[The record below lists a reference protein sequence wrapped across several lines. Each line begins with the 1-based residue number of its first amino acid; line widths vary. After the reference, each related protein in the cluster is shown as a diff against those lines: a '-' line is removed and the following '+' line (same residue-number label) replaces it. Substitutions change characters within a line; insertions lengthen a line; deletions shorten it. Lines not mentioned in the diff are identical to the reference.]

1 MTRTGLKGVLGLAA
15 AGLLAASW
23 SAFPAEAAGSLPA
36 AGQQGPPPAQEA
48 LTLFEGTSKTLSF
61 PHDIKTVT
69 IADPETADVELLDHR
84 RLSLTGYQVGH
95 TTLEV
100 FGGAGQVLGG
110 YSVNVTAN
118 SQNVQELVAQIAGA
132 DADIE
137 VQTVGGALVV
147 SGMANSAAEAE
158 LLLRGIRAVAGDQ
171 PLVEAIS
178 LKQPPQVNLEVVISE
193 VSHNVSNVLGINW
206 SLDHNPF
213 LHPLRTFATGGTLV
227 GSGSQTLGPF
237 FTDTFTFGELEGGGN
252 FTIDRPSLGVA
263 SPDSRGGRGGIVLA
277 HAEVVNSD
285 EQVVTGFL
293 EALAENGL
301 AVIHARPNLTAISG
315 QSADFFSGLEIPV
328 PVVTDF
334 GNVGTEYRDTG
345 VSLRFTPTVLDN
357 QQISLTV
364 APRIREV
371 TTGGTM
377 IAGALVPNIN
387 ERSAQ
392 TTVELGDGESIAIA
406 GLYRRNTRSDS
417 SGVPLLKDIPLWGA
431 LFRNTE
437 ERNESVELI
446 IVATPRIVR
455 ALPPAQ
461 ALAGIRAPGSSPQ
474 QLENE
479 YYY

>member
-1 MTRTGLKGVLGLAA
+1 MMRMGLAGLRGLAA
-15 AGLLAASW
+15 AGLLAAAW
-23 SAFPAEAAGSLPA
+23 SAFPAESGGSAPVPA
-36 AGQQGPPPAQEA
+36 QHDPPPVQEA
-48 LTLFEGTSKTLSF
+48 FTLFEGASKTLSF
-61 PHDIKTVT
+61 PHDIRNVTV
-69 IADPETADVELLDHR
+69 ADPETADVELLDHR
-84 RLSLTGYQVGH
+84 RLSLIGHQVGH

-100 FGGAGQVLGG
+100 FGDAGRVLGG

-118 SQNVQELVAQIAGA
+118 PQSVHELVAQIAGA
-132 DADIE
+132 DTDIE
-137 VQTVGGALVV
+137 VQTLGNALVV
-147 SGMANSAAEAE
+147 SGTAKSAAEAE
-158 LLLRGIRAVAGDQ
+158 LLLRGIRAVTGDK

-193 VSHNVSNVLGINW
+193 VSHSVSNVLGINW

-213 LHPLRTFATGGTLV
+213 LHPLRTFATGGTML
-227 GSGSQTLGPF
+227 GTGSQTLGPYY
-237 FTDTFTFGELEGGGN
+237 TDSFEFSDGL
-252 FTIDRPSLGVA
+252 TIDRPSLGVA
-263 SPDSRGGRGGIVLA
+263 SPDDRGGRGGIVLA
-277 HAEVVNSD
+277 HAEVINSD
-285 EQVVTGFL
+285 EQVATAFL

-315 QSADFFSGLEIPV
+315 QSADFFSGLEIPI
-328 PVVTDF
+328 PVVSDF
-334 GNVGTEYRDTG
+334 GNVGTEYRETG

-406 GLYRRNTRSDS
+406 GLYRRNTRSAN

-455 ALPPAQ
+455 ALPSAS
-461 ALAGIRAPGSSPQ
+461 ALAGIKAPGSSPQ

>member
-1 MTRTGLKGVLGLAA
+1 MTRSGRAGVRGLVA

-23 SAFPAEAAGSLPA
+23 SAFPAETGGSAPVA
-36 AGQQGPPPAQEA
+36 TQQGAPPSQEA
-48 LTLFEGTSKTLSF
+48 LTLFEGAAKTLSF
-61 PHDIKTVT
+61 PHDIKQVTV
-69 IADPETADVELLDHR
+69 ADPVTADVELLDHR
-84 RLSLTGYQVGH
+84 RLSLMGHRVGR

-100 FGGAGQVLGG
+100 FGGGGLLLGS
-110 YSVNVTAN
+110 YSVNVKDN
-118 SQNVQELVAQIAGA
+118 PQSVHELVAQLAGA

-137 VQTVGGALVV
+137 VQTVGNALVV
-147 SGMANSAAEAE
+147 SGTAKSAAEAE
-158 LLLRGIRAVAGDQ
+158 LLLRGIRAVAGDK

-213 LHPLRTFATGGTLV
+213 MHPLRTLATGGTML
-227 GSGSQTLGPF
+227 GTGSQALGPYY
-237 FTDTFTFGELEGGGN
+237 TDTFEFSEIS
-252 FTIDRPSLGVA
+252 IDRPSLGVA
-263 SPDSRGGRGGIVLA
+263 SPDNRGGRGGIVLA
-277 HAEVVNSD
+277 HAEVINSD
-285 EQVVTGFL
+285 EQVATAFL

-328 PVVTDF
+328 PVVTNF
-334 GNVGTEYRDTG
+334 GNVGTEYRETG

-406 GLYRRNTRSDS
+406 GLYRRKTRSAN

-455 ALPPAQ
+455 ALPPAS
-461 ALAGIRAPGSSPQ
+461 ALAGIKVPGSSPQ